1 MSSAALEAQLRAPR
15 RSNKATFF
23 WRFRQNKLAVMGL
36 GIVVVLIFVAV
47 FDTFIAPT
55 GYTEAVLS
63 ESRQFPSWS
72 HWFGTDQIGRDYLS
86 RSLFG
91 IRTSIM
97 VGFGVQLITL
107 SIGFTLGALGGYL
120 GGWVDMIV
128 VRIIEVATGIP
139 SLLDAIFLMAFLGHS
154 TWSVIFA
161 LGITGWVVETRLTRG
176 QFIAFRDREFVVA
189 ARAIGASELRIAIM
203 HIFPNVIPIIAVL
216 VAFQIPAAIFNEAG
230 LSFLGLG
237 IDEPTPSLGKMVST
251 SLSYV
256 RTYWHMGLFPSVLIA
271 FITLGFTF
279 MGDGLRDALDPTMNR

>member
-1 MSSAALEAQLRAPR
+1 MSSAPLEAQLRAPR
-15 RSNKATFF
+15 RGNKATFF
-23 WRFRQNKLAVMGL
+23 WRFRRNKLAVMGL
-36 GIVVVLIFVAV
+36 GIVIVLVFIAV
-47 FDTFIAPT
+47 FANFIAPT
-55 GYTEAVLS
+55 GYDVAVLS

-86 RSLFG
+86 RALFG

-97 VGFGVQLITL
+97 VGFGVQVIALT
-107 SIGFTLGALGGYL
+107 IGFTLGALGGYL

-139 SLLDAIFLMAFLGHS
+139 SLLVAMFLMAFLGHS

-189 ARAIGASELRIAIM
+189 ARAIGASELRIAII
-203 HIFPNVIPIIAVL
+203 HIFPNVIPVIAVL

-256 RTYWHMGLFPSVLIA
+256 RTYW
-271 FITLGFTF
+271 
-279 MGDGLRDALDPTMNR
+279 

>member
-1 MSSAALEAQLRAPR
+1 MSSAPLEAQLRAPR
-15 RSNKATFF
+15 RGNKATFF
-23 WRFRQNKLAVMGL
+23 WRFRRNKLAVMGL
-36 GIVVVLIFVAV
+36 GIVIVLVFIAV
-47 FDTFIAPT
+47 FANFIAPT
-55 GYTEAVLS
+55 GYDVAVLS

-97 VGFGVQLITL
+97 VGFGVQVIALT
-107 SIGFTLGALGGYL
+107 IGFTLGALGGYL

-139 SLLDAIFLMAFLGHS
+139 SLLVVMFLMAFLGHS

-189 ARAIGASELRIAIM
+189 ARAIGASELRIAII
-203 HIFPNVIPIIAVL
+203 HIFPNVIPVIAVL

-251 SLSYV
+251 SLAYV

-271 FITLGFTF
+271 LITLGFTF